1 MWKFYHRLNIEKK
14 LNFMS
19 LSTAL
24 MSGII
29 AIIFISIYQY
39 IDGKKDI
46 ACTNKTLS
54 KILAQNIAPALLFK
68 DVNNIQASLSS
79 LKFENNIVE
88 AYALLDNGEIIGSY
102 TKERLFKQ
110 NSMIKKIPLE
120 PKQFWDGLKLY
131 TVTPI
136 NDDAN
141 RIGFLITI
149 YTMNE
154 FIAHILM
161 QTLFISLIIISSI
174 LLTFKY
180 FKLLSRDILIP
191 ISQLNKSTTE
201 IIKTKTLN
209 SEVKVYNNDEIG
221 LLAKNFNIMIKELSK
236 YHDELSK
243 QKDLLSYK
251 ANHDELTDLPNRA
264 LFNDRLTVAINKADR
279 NGGAIAVFF
288 LDIDYFKQINDKY
301 GHDVG
306 DEILKRFAVRLES
319 CLRAEDTLARIGGDE
334 FMIILQ
340 ENENLTTS
348 TTVAN
353 KILESMKEPIELG
366 ESELM
371 LSTSIGIAIYP
382 SDASNA
388 SELVKKADL
397 AMYKAKESG
406 RNNFKFFN
414 KK

>member
-1 MWKFYHRLNIEKK
+1 
-14 LNFMS
+14 MS

-79 LKFENNIVE
+79 LKFENNIIE

>member
-24 MSGII
+24 MAGII
-29 AIIFISIYQY
+29 AIVFISIYQY
-39 IDGKKDI
+39 IDGKKNI
-46 ACTNKTLS
+46 AYTNQTLT

-79 LKFENNIVE
+79 LKYEKNIVE
-88 AYALLDNGEIIGSY
+88 AYALLDNGEIIGRY
-102 TKERLFKQ
+102 TRERLFKP
-110 NSMIKKIPLE
+110 NPLIKNISLE
-120 PKQFWDGLKLY
+120 PKQFWNGFRLY
-131 TVTPI
+131 TITPI
-136 NDDAN
+136 KDDAN
-141 RIGFLITI
+141 SIGFLITV
-149 YTMNE
+149 YTMNKFISYLLMQML
-154 FIAHILM
+154 FIA
-161 QTLFISLIIISSI
+161 LIIITSI
-174 LLTFKY
+174 VLTFKY
-180 FKLLSRDILIP
+180 FKILSRDILIP
-191 ISQLNKSTTE
+191 ISHLNKSTTQ

-209 SEVKVYNNDEIG
+209 TEVKIYNNDEIG

-236 YHDELSK
+236 YHEELSK

-264 LFNDRLTVAINKADR
+264 LFNDRLTVAINRSDR
-279 NGGAIAVFF
+279 NSGAISVFF

-306 DEILKRFAVRLES
+306 DEILKRFAVRLQS

-340 ENENLTTS
+340 ENENMTTS
-348 TTVAN
+348 ITVAN
-353 KILESMKEPIELG
+353 KIVDAMKEPIELG
-366 ESELM
+366 ETQLM

-382 SDASNA
+382 SDAASA
-388 SELVKKADL
+388 SELVKNADL
-397 AMYKAKESG
+397 AMYKAKEAG
-406 RNNFKFFN
+406 RNNFKFFEQ
-414 KK
+414 K

>member
-24 MSGII
+24 MAGII

-39 IDGKKDI
+39 IDGKKSI
-46 ACTNKTLS
+46 AYTNQTLT

-68 DVNNIQASLSS
+68 DVSNIQASLSS
-79 LKFENNIVE
+79 LKYEKNIVE

-110 NSMIKKIPLE
+110 NPLIKEISLE
-120 PKQFWDGLKLY
+120 PKQFWDGFKLY

-136 NDDAN
+136 KDDAN
-141 RIGFLITI
+141 SIGFLVTV
-149 YTMNE
+149 YAMDE
-154 FIAHILM
+154 FITHILM
-161 QTLFISLIIISSI
+161 QTLFIALIITSSI

-180 FKLLSRDILIP
+180 FKVLSRDILIP

-209 SEVKVYNNDEIG
+209 TEVKVYNNDEIG

-236 YHDELSK
+236 YHEELSK

-264 LFNDRLTVAINKADR
+264 LFNDRLSVAINKADR
-279 NGGAIAVFF
+279 NAGAIAVFF

-306 DEILKRFAVRLES
+306 DEILKRFAIRLES

-334 FMIILQ
+334 FMIILE

-353 KILESMKEPIELG
+353 KILESMKEPIKLG

-371 LSTSIGIAIYP
+371 LATSIGIAIYP
-382 SDASNA
+382 SDASTA
-388 SELVKKADL
+388 SELVKNADL
-397 AMYKAKESG
+397 AMYRAKEAG
-406 RNNFKFFN
+406 RNNFKFFSE
-414 KK
+414 K